1 MAERTIT
8 HAPGRGGGNCGRGR
22 PLVDPRPREPI
33 RSQSDRTV
41 RSALAVGVQTR
52 QAAQHDA
59 GRADGAVEVDA

>member
-8 HAPGRGGGNCGRGR
+8 HAPGRGGCNCGRGR
-22 PLVDPRPREPI
+22 PPADPRFHEPI
-33 RSQSDRTV
+33 RSRSDPRV

-59 GRADGAVEVDA
+59 GGADGAVEVDA